1 MPLHTIAAKFN
12 HYNNRSI
19 SVSTLNRYLH
29 SNGIR
34 NYGAVPKPYLTTQHL
49 RGHIKW
55 ARPHLSYFITKACMR
70 IAGRRRS
77 IANLF
82 PNFKSGFISIS
93 VQAAFSARG
102 RTPLIRIQR
111 TLDKKKYENILET
124 VLLPFIAQHH
134 SGIDQFIFQ
143 QDDCGSHRAKSIK
156 ASMDAKQINRMD
168 CPSQSPD
175 LNPIENAWA
184 LLKRR
189 LLDRSTHPT
198 NADDLFQ
205 ILCNM
210 WNDIPHHHFTSLV
223 HSKPCWATLVL
234 RNKGQSI
241 KYCVSNT
248 KSEIEK
254 NLPGF

>member
-1 MPLHTIAAKFN
+1 
-12 HYNNRSI
+12 
-19 SVSTLNRYLH
+19 
-29 SNGIR
+29 
-34 NYGAVPKPYLTTQHL
+34 
-49 RGHIKW
+49 
-55 ARPHLSYFITKACMR
+55 
-70 IAGRRRS
+70 
-77 IANLF
+77 
-82 PNFKSGFISIS
+82 
-93 VQAAFSARG
+93 
-102 RTPLIRIQR
+102 
-111 TLDKKKYENILET
+111 
-124 VLLPFIAQHH
+124 
-134 SGIDQFIFQ
+134 
-143 QDDCGSHRAKSIK
+143 
-156 ASMDAKQINRMD
+156 MD

-175 LNPIENAWA
+175 LNLIENAWA

-254 NLPGF
+254 NLPGFWVINLDWVKKLLFSVLLFWSCTVESLWRPCIFVFANTPEVNHTVPIHSDEGQMIMCCYTRRRSFPGAVNYENQS